1 MMNFASDNTAGISDR
16 ILKAINEANSG
27 FAGSYGGDASTEALE
42 ARISEVFE
50 TEAAVFPVATGT
62 AANILATAAITPPWS
77 TMLCSHNAHLMTD
90 ECGGAEMFTG
100 GAKLIGI
107 DGRYSKMSPDAL
119 RAALGSWPGGVPHHM
134 QPASLSISQVS
145 EFGSVWS
152 VDEVAEIGGI
162 AREHGLKFHMDGAR
176 FANAV
181 AALGCAPADITWRA
195 GVDILSFGATKNGA
209 LAAEAIVVFDKKLAA
224 SLPYRRMRSGHL
236 VSKSRFLAVQLLA
249 YLEDGH
255 WLELADHAN
264 GMAQRIGSAIDTAA
278 NARLA
283 APVQANEV
291 FAFISPSL
299 DTALKAAGADYHDW
313 PTSIP
318 DLNDPPVDGEVLVRF
333 VASFQT
339 TGQEVGRFA
348 QIVAEA

>member
-1 MMNFASDNTAGISDR
+1 MNFASDNTAGISDR
-16 ILKAINEANSG
+16 VLKAINEASSG
-27 FAGSYGGDASTEALE
+27 FANSYGGDKLTEALT
-42 ARISEVFE
+42 ARICEVFE
-50 TEAAVFPVATGT
+50 TDAAVFPVATGT
-62 AANILATAAITPPWS
+62 AANILSTAAITPPWS
-77 TMLCSHNAHLMTD
+77 AMLCSHNAHLMTD

-107 DGRYSKMSPDAL
+107 DGPFSKMSPAAL
-119 RAALGSWPGGVPHHM
+119 RAALADWPGGVPHHV

-145 EFGSVWS
+145 EFGGVWT
-152 VDEVAEIGGI
+152 VDEVAEIGAI
-162 AREHGLKFHMDGAR
+162 AREYGLKLHMDGAR

-181 AALGCAPADITWRA
+181 AALGCAPADVTWRA
-195 GVDILSFGATKNGA
+195 GVDILSLGATKNGA
-209 LAAEAIVVFDKKLAA
+209 LAAEAIVVFDKELAA

-255 WLELADHAN
+255 WLELAGHAN
-264 GMAQRIGSAIDTAA
+264 TMAAQIGAA
-278 NARLA
+278 VEAAPNGRLA

-291 FAFISPSL
+291 FAYISPGL
-299 DTALKAAGADYHDW
+299 DTALKDAGADYHDW
-313 PTSIP
+313 PTSVP
-318 DLNDPPVDGEVLVRF
+318 DLSDPPVGEERLVRF

-348 QIVAEA
+348 QIAAAN